1 MTTQQGLAL
10 PMVMLLSCL
19 CSVLVMAEWRSLAMA
34 EALGHSAALRWQ
46 LKHNAFNT
54 LRAAV
59 DDIRL
64 STSDERHQMGAAN
77 ATHAFFPHSQ
87 QEWQV
92 LQSRL
97 VWQECMAGICRA
109 LGKDQALM
117 ALWLN
122 RMAQAQNLP
131 KEHSVYWVEILPLS
145 AVDAGDP
152 PFLYRITALARFGD
166 DGPVCAWQ
174 ALWQP
179 QSSMAPSLSSPMHL
193 DGFIR
198 LLPLTP

>member
-1 MTTQQGLAL
+1 
-10 PMVMLLSCL
+10 MLLSCL

-34 EALGHSAALRWQ
+34 EALGHSAALHWQ
-46 LKHNAFNT
+46 LKQNAFNT
-54 LRAAV
+54 LQTAV

-64 STSDERHQMGAAN
+64 STADERHQIGAAN
-77 ATHAFFPHSQ
+77 ATHAFFPHTL

-97 VWQECMAGICRA
+97 GGQECIAGICRA
-109 LGKDQALM
+109 LGKDQSLLAP
-117 ALWLN
+117 WSN
-122 RMAQAQNLP
+122 RMAQAQKLP
-131 KEHSVYWVEILPLS
+131 EQHSVYWVEILPLS
-145 AVDAGDP
+145 AVVAGDP

-179 QSSMAPSLSSPMHL
+179 KSSMPPSLSSPMRL